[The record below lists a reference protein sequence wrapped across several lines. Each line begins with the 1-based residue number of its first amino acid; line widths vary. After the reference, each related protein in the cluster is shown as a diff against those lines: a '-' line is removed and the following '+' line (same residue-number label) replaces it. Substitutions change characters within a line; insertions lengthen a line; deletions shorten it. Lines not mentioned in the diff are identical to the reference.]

1 MLSIVKDV
9 LTRLYA
15 FLGGDIYYIN
25 SGEALPPPLSREEE
39 AKIMEQLRAGDEEV
53 KADAHR
59 AQPQA
64 GSVHSP
70 KVREY
75 RRMR

>member
-39 AKIMEQLRAGDEEV
+39 AKIMEQLRAEM
-53 KADAHR
+53 R
-59 AQPQA
+59 T
-64 GSVHSP
+64 SN
-70 KVREY
+70 
-75 RRMR
+75 RRSSSATSGL